1 MTRIASFGQQSLLIQ
16 NTLRNQERLFQAQQQ
31 VTTGKRA
38 DNFAELSP
46 DVQAAL
52 SARRSLAATDTFLK
66 TIKSVQQIV
75 DFYDVQ
81 MTAVT
86 GAAEDLQDAIRT
98 AIAQE
103 DARGLI
109 SQLSQTLSSIVSALN
124 SRINGVFLF
133 GGSRTDQPPVT
144 VQNLSDVV
152 ALASSSDAFAN
163 NGDKREAAIAEGIT
177 LQFGLVADE
186 VAGPIMAVIKAIA
199 DFDAGAGGPLDGPIN
214 AAQRAFLESQL
225 TALDSAIRTARN
237 FQVTNGLNGNRLKD
251 MEAQQGE
258 AKVFLEGLVSD
269 VEDVDMA
276 EAISRLNQNQIAL
289 EASFRAIGT
298 LSRVTL
304 LNFL

>member
-1 MTRIASFGQQSLLIQ
+1 MTRIASFSQQSLLIQ

-46 DVQAAL
+46 DVQSAL
-52 SARRSLAATDTFLK
+52 SARRSLAATETFLK
-66 TIKSVQQIV
+66 TIKSVQQVV

-81 MTAVT
+81 MTAIT
-86 GAAEDLQDAIRT
+86 SAAEDLQDAIRT

-109 SQLSQTLSSIVSALN
+109 SQLSQSLSSIVSALN
-124 SRINGVFLF
+124 SRIDGVFLF
-133 GGSRTDQPPVT
+133 GGSRTDKAPVT
-144 VQNLSDVV
+144 VQTLSDVL

-163 NGDKREAAIAEGIT
+163 NSDKRQATIAEGIT
-177 LQFGLVADE
+177 MQFGLTADE

-199 DFDAGAGGPLDGPIN
+199 DFDAGAGGPLDGPLD
-214 AAQRAFLESQL
+214 ATKRSFLESQL
-225 TALDSAIRTARN
+225 TALDSAIKTARD
-237 FQVTNGLNGNRLKD
+237 FQVSNGLNANRLKD
-251 MEAQQGE
+251 MAAQQDE
-258 AKVFLEGLVSD
+258 ARVFLEGLVSD
-269 VEDVDMA
+269 LEDVDMA

-289 EASFRAIGT
+289 EASFRAVGT